1 MKAANGDGLPG
12 PELEEFANCRALCV
26 SSALFKN
33 YDGIE
38 DESVSESDRV
48 ILAIGVYFS
57 HAEAAQLHNDAKKRA
72 AMKTMQSKRIV
83 MPS

>member
-48 ILAIGVYFS
+48 ILA
-57 HAEAAQLHNDAKKRA
+57 
-72 AMKTMQSKRIV
+72 
-83 MPS
+83 